1 MGKVNSLSKRLDW
14 EIDVERD
21 NENKTLV
28 KPEQLQ
34 VKRTE
39 KIEVIVKE
47 VNLLEKVR
55 QSKIKDN
62 EVIKVVEGMK
72 QARVKILRNEE
83 LKEIDS
89 MIYKKEKVYVPKDDI
104 LMVEIIRLYYD
115 IQVMLENQ
123 ADAIIL

>member
-1 MGKVNSLSKRLDW
+1 
-14 EIDVERD
+14 
-21 NENKTLV
+21 
-28 KPEQLQ
+28 
-34 VKRTE
+34 
-39 KIEVIVKE
+39 
-47 VNLLEKVR
+47 
-55 QSKIKDN
+55 
-62 EVIKVVEGMK
+62 VIKVVEGMK

-83 LKEIDS
+83 LKEIDN

>member
-1 MGKVNSLSKRLDW
+1 
-14 EIDVERD
+14 
-21 NENKTLV
+21 
-28 KPEQLQ
+28 
-34 VKRTE
+34 
-39 KIEVIVKE
+39 
-47 VNLLEKVR
+47 
-55 QSKIKDN
+55 
-62 EVIKVVEGMK
+62 VIKVVEGMK

>member
-1 MGKVNSLSKRLDW
+1 
-14 EIDVERD
+14 
-21 NENKTLV
+21 
-28 KPEQLQ
+28 
-34 VKRTE
+34 
-39 KIEVIVKE
+39 
-47 VNLLEKVR
+47 
-55 QSKIKDN
+55 
-62 EVIKVVEGMK
+62 MK

>member
-1 MGKVNSLSKRLDW
+1 
-14 EIDVERD
+14 
-21 NENKTLV
+21 
-28 KPEQLQ
+28 
-34 VKRTE
+34 
-39 KIEVIVKE
+39 
-47 VNLLEKVR
+47 
-55 QSKIKDN
+55 
-62 EVIKVVEGMK
+62 MK

-83 LKEIDS
+83 LKEIDN

>member
-14 EIDVERD
+14 EIDVEKD

-34 VKRTE
+34 VRRTE

-55 QSKIKDN
+55 QSKVKDN
-62 EVIKVVEGMK
+62 EMIKVVEGMK
-72 QARVKILRNEE
+72 
-83 LKEIDS
+83 
-89 MIYKKEKVYVPKDDI
+89 
-104 LMVEIIRLYYD
+104 
-115 IQVMLENQ
+115 
-123 ADAIIL
+123 